1 MAPVTILEVA
11 KHRLGRDP
19 ETGADFAEAGF
30 QILGGCA
37 VCGASIAAYN
47 ACPSRSGYWKCASGC
62 IADDGWSTVE
72 AACDAIFGD
81 ERVEDYEAEDEEYWA
96 RDFMMRH
103 APEHD

>member
-1 MAPVTILEVA
+1 MAAVTILEVA
-11 KHRLGRDP
+11 KYRLGRDP

-30 QILGGCA
+30 QIIGGCA

-62 IADDGWSTVE
+62 IADDGWEDVQE
-72 AACDAIFGD
+72 AHDEIFHGL
-81 ERVEDYEAEDEEYWA
+81 EDTDPDGDEEYWA
-96 RDFMMRH
+96 QDFMMRH